1 MVLKNKN
8 FKLSEGIND
17 YNIKDPVTLKVKE
30 FYQEDPFP
38 NYKID
43 DNKLTIVR
51 SGDNNWLMKELKKF
65 IGFNKLL
72 LEVGSGTCQL
82 SNYLAIGTNNQIYAF
97 DGTFQSLKLGKE
109 FAEKSNIQNM
119 NFVRGDIFDKIF
131 EDEVFDFVWCNGVLH
146 HTKNPYE
153 AFKSIIPC
161 LKKNG
166 YIFVGLYNKIGRFR
180 TKFRKYVYKIFGK
193 ATVIKLDPV
202 LRSIPN
208 ESQDKINA
216 WIKDQ
221 YTHPV
226 ESTHT
231 FDEVLKWFKMNNIE
245 FINSIPECSP
255 FNDIKIS
262 FFEKKSKATFIER
275 ILQQFIM
282 IFSSFGSEGGVF
294 IFIGKKI
301 N

>member
-8 FKLSEGIND
+8 FKLNNGITD
-17 YNIKDPVTLKVKE
+17 FNIEDPVTSKVKD
-30 FYQEDPFP
+30 FYKDDPFP

-43 DNKLTIVR
+43 DNKHTIVR
-51 SGDNNWLMKELKKF
+51 LGDNNLLMKELKKF

-109 FAEKSNIQNM
+109 FAEKNNIQNVS
-119 NFVRGDIFDKIF
+119 FVRGDIFDKIF
-131 EDEVFDFVWCNGVLH
+131 KDEVFDFIWCNGVLH

-153 AFKSIIPC
+153 AFKCLLPY

-180 TKFRKYVYKIFGK
+180 TKFRKYIYKIFGK
-193 ATVIKLDPV
+193 KILIKFDPV
-202 LRSIPN
+202 LRSIPSN
-208 ESQDKINA
+208 SQDKINS

-231 FDEVLKWFKMNNIE
+231 FDEILRWFKLCNIE
-245 FINSIPECSP
+245 FISSIPECSP
-255 FNDIKIS
+255 FTNAKKS
-262 FFEKKSKATFIER
+262 FFEKKSKATFVER

-282 IFSSFGSEGGVF
+282 IFTSFGAEGGVF
-294 IFIGKKI
+294 VFIGKK
-301 N
+301 